1 MKSYFT
7 FFLLIFMVSCSK
19 ENNSPSNTS
28 SNQQFPDKV
37 GNHWV
42 YKYNDGSNSEQY
54 IFVDIVGTGILP
66 DGQNVTIW
74 TSTLQDATN
83 RKYLLDSF
91 FVVVD
96 EQKAVFYGVPCLT
109 CTTQMP
115 DEKRRYIFPLQV
127 NNKWFTDKFFGDT
140 TKVLNENSLTVP
152 AGTFDST
159 FELSKTVGYAVN
171 SFTKDTIW
179 LTPNIGM
186 TKFYQN
192 EYSLGQ
198 LPGNGIWELLSYQLK

>member
-83 RKYLLDSF
+83 RKYLLDSS

-140 TKVLNENSLTVP
+140 TKVLNESSLTVP

-159 FELSKTVGYAVN
+159 FELSKTVG
-171 SFTKDTIW
+171 
-179 LTPNIGM
+179 
-186 TKFYQN
+186 
-192 EYSLGQ
+192 
-198 LPGNGIWELLSYQLK
+198 

>member
-1 MKSYFT
+1 
-7 FFLLIFMVSCSK
+7 MVSCSK

-83 RKYLLDSF
+83 RKYLLDSS

-159 FELSKTVGYAVN
+159 FELSKTVGYVVN

>member
-1 MKSYFT
+1 
-7 FFLLIFMVSCSK
+7 MVSCSK

-83 RKYLLDSF
+83 RKYLLDSS

-96 EQKAVFYGVPCLT
+96 EQKGVFYGVPCLT

-140 TKVLNENSLTVP
+140 TKVLNESSLTVP

-159 FELSKTVGYAVN
+159 FELSKTVGYVVN

>member
-1 MKSYFT
+1 MKFYFT

-83 RKYLLDSF
+83 RKYLLDSS

-96 EQKAVFYGVPCLT
+96 EQKGVFYGVPCLT

-140 TKVLNENSLTVP
+140 TKVLNESSLTVP

-159 FELSKTVGYAVN
+159 FELSKTVGYVVN

>member
-1 MKSYFT
+1 
-7 FFLLIFMVSCSK
+7 MVSCSK

-83 RKYLLDSF
+83 RKYLLDSS

-140 TKVLNENSLTVP
+140 TKVLNESSLTVP

-159 FELSKTVGYAVN
+159 FELSKTVGYVVN